1 MDEHP
6 AGAGVGLSER
16 LTTTSGASVRMVS
29 LEFVLRPSVVRHG
42 RSENSGHSRLAA
54 GEVVNVRLAALA
66 SKELTLADADVTRIS
81 LVDYPLPI
89 YDADTAEK
97 SGPPHNAFKLKQ
109 LMSAHQGVFIASP
122 EYNASLTP
130 LIKNTID
137 WISAVRERGD
147 PPLAA
152 YQNRVFALGGASP
165 GRSGATHSLLALRQV
180 LAVGCGALVL
190 AEQVTVPN
198 AEHAFDDMDELT
210 DARAANQLKV
220 VVRKLVDTARLMA

>member
-1 MDEHP
+1 MAVP
-6 AGAGVGLSER
+6 KILVIPG
-16 LTTTSGASVRMVS
+16 S
-29 LEFVLRPSVVRHG
+29 LRAKSY
-42 RSENSGHSRLAA
+42 
-54 GEVVNVRLAALA
+54 NVRLAALA

-89 YDADTAEK
+89 YEADTAEK

-137 WISAVRERGD
+137 WISAVRERGE
-147 PPLAA
+147 PRLAA

-180 LAVGCGALVL
+180 LAVGCRALVL

-198 AEHAFDDMDELT
+198 AEHAFDEMDELT
-210 DARAANQLKV
+210 DARAADQLKV

>member
-1 MDEHP
+1 MAVP
-6 AGAGVGLSER
+6 KILVIPG
-16 LTTTSGASVRMVS
+16 S
-29 LEFVLRPSVVRHG
+29 LRAKSY
-42 RSENSGHSRLAA
+42 
-54 GEVVNVRLAALA
+54 NVRLAALA

-109 LMSAHQGVFIASP
+109 MMSAHQGVFIASP

-165 GRSGATHSLLALRQV
+165 GRFGATHSLLALRQV
-180 LAVGCGALVL
+180 LAVGCRALVL

>member
-1 MDEHP
+1 MAVP
-6 AGAGVGLSER
+6 KILVIPG
-16 LTTTSGASVRMVS
+16 S
-29 LEFVLRPSVVRHG
+29 LRAKSY
-42 RSENSGHSRLAA
+42 
-54 GEVVNVRLAALA
+54 NVRLAALA

-97 SGPPHNAFKLKQ
+97 SGSPHNAVKLKQ

-137 WISAVRERGD
+137 WISAVRERGE
-147 PPLAA
+147 PRLAA

-180 LAVGCGALVL
+180 LAVGCRALVL

-198 AEHAFDDMDELT
+198 AEQAFDEMDELKDT
-210 DARAANQLKV
+210 RAAGQLKV
-220 VVRKLVDTARLMA
+220 VVRKLIDTAKLLA

>member
-1 MDEHP
+1 MAVP
-6 AGAGVGLSER
+6 RILVIPG
-16 LTTTSGASVRMVS
+16 S
-29 LEFVLRPSVVRHG
+29 LRAKSY
-42 RSENSGHSRLAA
+42 
-54 GEVVNVRLAALA
+54 NVRLAAHA
-66 SKELTLADADVTRIS
+66 SKQLTLADADVTRIS

-89 YDADTAEK
+89 YDADTAEE

-109 LMSAHQGVFIASP
+109 LMSAHQGIFIASP

-137 WISAVRERGD
+137 WISVVRERGE

-165 GRSGATHSLLALRQV
+165 RRSGASHSLLALRQV

-210 DARAANQLKV
+210 DAGAANQLKV
-220 VVRKLVDTARLMA
+220 VVRKLVDTARLLA

>member
-1 MDEHP
+1 MAVP
-6 AGAGVGLSER
+6 RILVIPG
-16 LTTTSGASVRMVS
+16 S
-29 LEFVLRPSVVRHG
+29 LRAKSY
-42 RSENSGHSRLAA
+42 
-54 GEVVNVRLAALA
+54 NVRLAAHA
-66 SKELTLADADVTRIS
+66 SKQLTLADADVTRIS

-89 YDADTAEK
+89 YDADTAEE

-109 LMSAHQGVFIASP
+109 LMSAHQGIFIASP

-137 WISAVRERGD
+137 WISVVRERGE

-165 GRSGATHSLLALRQV
+165 RRSGASHSLLALRQV

-210 DARAANQLKV
+210 DMGAANQLKV
-220 VVRKLVDTARLMA
+220 VVRKLVDTARLLA